1 MAFFRSKL
9 QRDRERDV
17 TEKIALGMAGGG
29 SQSQEAMYDQ
39 RLFNQN
45 KVIMLILPSCLSVG
59 IIRIKFILLLGFSLL
74 IYN

>member
-1 MAFFRSKL
+1 MVFFARSKL

-29 SQSQEAMYDQ
+29 SQSQEALYDQ

-45 KVIMLILPSCLSVG
+45 KVMLFDDVLYEVSHYISNTEVS
-59 IIRIKFILLLGFSLL
+59 I
-74 IYN
+74 

>member
-1 MAFFRSKL
+1 MFLQQYCLFVPDTFVFRRSKL

-17 TEKIALGMAGGG
+17 TEKIALGVAGGG

-45 KVIMLILPSCLSVG
+45 KVSLTSCLH
-59 IIRIKFILLLGFSLL
+59 FME
-74 IYN
+74 